1 MRKQGD
7 KKAIKNIVQR
17 NLRSE
22 KRRNIM
28 LVISIALASFLICFS
43 GLIATSLLEVQKKQI
58 QDTYEAVY
66 MNVSEEKLL
75 KLREETGFERV
86 GHTTLLGIYRL
97 IKHILLLFLHGSANA
112 LYDEKPDEFI

>member
-28 LVISIALASFLICFS
+28 LVISIAL
-43 GLIATSLLEVQKKQI
+43 
-58 QDTYEAVY
+58 
-66 MNVSEEKLL
+66 
-75 KLREETGFERV
+75 ERV
-86 GHTTLLGIYRL
+86 
-97 IKHILLLFLHGSANA
+97 
-112 LYDEKPDEFI
+112 